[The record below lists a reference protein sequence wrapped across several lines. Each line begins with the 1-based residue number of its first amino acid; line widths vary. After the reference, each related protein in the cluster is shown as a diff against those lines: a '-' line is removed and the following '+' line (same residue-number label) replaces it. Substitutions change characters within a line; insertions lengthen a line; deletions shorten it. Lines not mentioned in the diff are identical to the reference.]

1 MLLLLQLLLPLLL
14 FLMLMLLL
22 LLLLLLLVL
31 FVRNL
36 TNCPAA
42 VMIQLHDDIC
52 CRVRRRLLRLHV
64 ARKLNER
71 PWLTSWNKGKKDP
84 DTLVR

>member
-1 MLLLLQLLLPLLL
+1 MLMLLQLLLPLLL
-14 FLMLMLLL
+14 FLILM